1 MADSFI
7 FHTKYLEYIEMLEP
21 ELRYPVIRA
30 LGDYVDTGNADPDL
44 PPIAFLAFKF
54 IKDRIDV
61 EKIKYEEKKALRA
74 EAGRKGGRPRKKEEE
89 KAEESKEES
98 KEKQTKAKKANA
110 FLEKQNNPV
119 YVFDSVF
126 DTVIDSEKD
135 RRETHKEK
143 VDFPPTVEDVREYC
157 QSAGLDSVDPA
168 FFVNFYAA
176 RGWMMGRSKMHDWR
190 SAVIS
195 WDLDARKAG
204 RSARAP
210 TKFSNF
216 RARDE
221 DFDKITMDILRQQ
234 EKETEN
240 EHSDSDGQ
248 INA

>member
-89 KAEESKEES
+89 KAEESKE
-98 KEKQTKAKKANA
+98 KQTKAKKANA
-110 FLEKQNNPV
+110 FSEKQNNPV
-119 YVFDSVF
+119 YVFDSVSVNDF
-126 DTVIDSEKD
+126 K
-135 RRETHKEK
+135 RETHKEK
-143 VDFPPTVEDVREYC
+143 VDFPPTTEDVKEFC
-157 QSAGLDSVDPA
+157 ESAGLDNVDPA

-176 RGWMMGRSKMHDWR
+176 RGWMMGRSKMQDWK
-190 SAVIS
+190 SAVLS
-195 WDLDARKAG
+195 WSHDAEKG
-204 RSARAP
+204 RTNARGP

-216 RARDE
+216 RARDA
-221 DFDKITMDILRQQ
+221 DFDKIAMDILRQQ
-234 EKETEN
+234 EKEAEN